1 MTELSPVSPVGG
13 CLPGRPAVIL
23 DVMDDMQRETTAAED
38 SSTPTVDRSEQPAVA
53 AVVQAAR
60 LLANPRRV
68 RRA

>member
-1 MTELSPVSPVGG
+1 
-13 CLPGRPAVIL
+13 LPARPAVIL
-23 DVMDDMQRETTAAED
+23 DVMDDMQRETTTAED
-38 SSTPTVDRSEQPAVA
+38 SSTPTVDRTDQPAA

>member
-1 MTELSPVSPVGG
+1 MP
-13 CLPGRPAVIL
+13 PAVIL

-38 SSTPTVDRSEQPAVA
+38 SSSPTVDRSQQPAATVA
-53 AVVQAAR
+53 QAAR